1 MIHIVTTIGINDLN
15 KKMPYFFF
23 LYKSIISQI
32 TIIIIP
38 TKINTGFIDKLSA
51 LISLTICTFVSIK
64 STIAIKK

>member
-1 MIHIVTTIGINDLN
+1 MIHTVTTIGINDLN
-15 KKMPYFFF
+15 KNAIFFF

-38 TKINTGFIDKLSA
+38 TKINIGFIDKLSA